1 MTNRFIP
8 SSGDSRTLIL
18 EQRISETAGNNLY
31 NNFGTAQPVGPANG
45 YQQRFVASSRLPVDG
60 VFFQVGV
67 DCAAYRRIEVG
78 GAKAIE

>member
-8 SSGDSRTLIL
+8 YPVIPVRSSWSSGSAKLRATTSI
-18 EQRISETAGNNLY
+18 I
-31 NNFGTAQPVGPANG
+31 NFGTAQPVGPANG

-60 VFFQVGV
+60 MFFQVGV

-78 GAKAIE
+78 GAKVIE